1 MILDNNFKIIVYRGG
16 TEVFPENSIQ
26 AIEYSLKELP
36 DAMIELD
43 IQITKDEEIVA
54 FHDFHLDDL
63 TDGKGLVSD
72 YTFAELQQF
81 NLKNPD
87 TTISQIKI
95 PTLSSIF
102 TLFPNQRFVMD
113 LHEMNITLF
122 EKVISMVEAHSM
134 EDKIVVASM
143 AKGAISRM
151 QELRPAWTFI
161 ASPQE
166 TKKFIL
172 LDKLGLQR
180 FARITSKIMF
190 LPSKLGVINIL
201 TASAIK
207 ELHNRNIKVW
217 TCNNFKPYQNVNNSQ
232 DLESFR
238 NWEVDGIYTDNPK
251 RLKTLVVDMPTENQ
265 SNKLDLHII
274 GK

>member
-1 MILDNNFKIIVYRGG
+1 MIFDDNIDIIVYRGG

-26 AIEYSLKELP
+26 AIEQSLKELP
-36 DAMIELD
+36 NALIELD
-43 IQITKDEEIVA
+43 IQMTKDLEIVA
-54 FHDFHLDDL
+54 FHDSYLDDL

-102 TLFPNQRFVMD
+102 TLFPNQRFVLD
-113 LHEMNITLF
+113 LHDTKVVLI
-122 EKVISMVEAHSM
+122 EKLIALVELHTM
-134 EDKIVVASM
+134 ENRIAIASM
-143 AKGAISRM
+143 AKGVINKLK
-151 QELRPAWTFI
+151 ELRPSWTFI

-166 TKKFIL
+166 TKKFIAL
-172 LDKLGLQR
+172 NKFGIQR
-180 FARITSKIMF
+180 FARTTSKIMF

-207 ELHNRNIKVW
+207 ELHKRNIKVW
-217 TCNNFKPYQNVNNSQ
+217 TCNNFKPYQNVNSYQ
-232 DLESFR
+232 DFKALM
-238 NWEVDGIYTDNPK
+238 NLKVDGIYTDNPR
-251 RLKTLVVDMPTENQ
+251 RLRIEGKEMPF
-265 SNKLDLHII
+265 
-274 GK
+274 